1 MFALAAGHQI
11 NQMLEYLKGA
21 ASVNSDESV
30 IKEKIWENLSRDC
43 FYQNRCG
50 GLPPIPGRMPEGG
63 GPILSGLP
71 GPRCP

>member
-1 MFALAAGHQI
+1 MGYI
-11 NQMLEYLKGA
+11 TTYLYLLNNKFGA
-21 ASVNSDESV
+21 
-30 IKEKIWENLSRDC
+30 C